1 MAWPSL
7 AGLQTRLVLL
17 VILAVTPALGLALYS
32 DFEERQLRRAQ
43 VQEEALRLARL
54 LSADHERLIEA
65 ARQLLTALARLPIV
79 REGDRTACAALFA
92 DLLTQYPSYA
102 NFGVI
107 DPGGMIIC
115 SGLPAGSIYAG
126 DRVFFRQALET
137 RGFAIGEYQIGRIT
151 KKATINFGY
160 PVIDGGGRVRA
171 VVFSALDLAWLG
183 QLAAQA
189 ELPPGSLLT
198 VIDRNGTV
206 LAHYPDPASRLG
218 QPMPES
224 SVARTILA
232 QRGHGITEAPG
243 VDGIPRLF
251 AFAPFGHAAPR
262 EDAYVSVGIT
272 RAVAFAHADRM
283 LARNLIALGTVTA
296 LALAAAWIGGRLVIV
311 RRVQALVEATR
322 RLSAGD
328 LSARSGLPHGSGELG
343 QLARAFDRM
352 AESLEA
358 AEARRAL
365 EEELRR
371 KNYELEQQNRSVAE
385 ANRLKTEVVS
395 MVSHELRTPLTAI
408 QGYVDLLAEGAD
420 VPDRER
426 HECLASVKRNVERL
440 LALINDLLDLSRI
453 EAGRV
458 DLRCEAIDLRSL
470 IESAARSL
478 QPLIDGKR
486 QALTLELAD
495 APSAVWAD
503 ADRVIQILTNLLSNA
518 SKYTPQDGSITV
530 SARRAGDFAH
540 IDIRDTGIGLS
551 AEQQGQL
558 FTRFFR
564 AQHHGPDRA
573 RGTGLGL
580 VITKLLVEVHGGQ
593 ITVSSAPD
601 QGSTFSFSLPVAP
614 AATAEAAGVT
624 AMRRNVHSTEPQS

>member
-1 MAWPSL
+1 MARPSL

-17 VILAVTPALGLALYS
+17 VLLAVTPALALALYS

-43 VQEEALRLARL
+43 VQDEALRLAHL

-79 REGDRTACAALFA
+79 REGNRTDCAALFA

-102 NFGVI
+102 NLGVI
-107 DPGGMIIC
+107 DPDGTIIC
-115 SGLPAGSIYAG
+115 SGLPAGSTYAG

-137 RGFAIGEYQIGRIT
+137 RRFAIGEYQIGRIT

-160 PVIDGGGRVRA
+160 PVLDDTGRVRG

-206 LAHYPDPASRLG
+206 LAHYPAPASRLG
-218 QPMPES
+218 QSMPEA
-224 SVARTILA
+224 SVAKTILA
-232 QRGHGITEAPG
+232 RRGHGIIEAPG
-243 VDGIPRLF
+243 VDGVPRLF
-251 AFAPFGHAAPR
+251 AFAPFGQATPR

-283 LARNLIALGTVTA
+283 LARNLIALGTVAA
-296 LALAAAWIGGRLVIV
+296 LALVAAWIGGRLFIV
-311 RRVQALVEATR
+311 RRVRALVEATQ

-343 QLARAFDRM
+343 QLAHAFDRM
-352 AESLEA
+352 AESLQA

-385 ANRLKTEVVS
+385 ANRLKTEFVS

-408 QGYVDLLAEGAD
+408 QGFVDLLAEGAD
-420 VPDRER
+420 IPDRER
-426 HECLASVKRNVERL
+426 HECLASVKRNAERL
-440 LALINDLLDLSRI
+440 LILINDLLDLSRI

-458 DLRCEAIDLRSL
+458 DLHCAAIDLGPL
-470 IESAARSL
+470 VEGVARSL
-478 QPLIDGKR
+478 RPLIDGKR
-486 QALTLELAD
+486 QVLTLELED
-495 APSAVWAD
+495 APSMVWAD
-503 ADRVIQILTNLLSNA
+503 ADRVIQILTNLISNA
-518 SKYTPQDGSITV
+518 SKYTPEGGSITV
-530 SARRAGDFAH
+530 TARRAGDFAH

-564 AQHHGPDRA
+564 AQHRGPDRA
-573 RGTGLGL
+573 GGTGLGL
-580 VITKLLVEVHGGQ
+580 VITKLLVELHGGQ
-593 ITVSSAPD
+593 ISVSSAPER
-601 QGSTFSFSLPVAP
+601 GSTFSFSLPIAPTTAEVAGATGDP
-614 AATAEAAGVT
+614 AARA
-624 AMRRNVHSTEPQS
+624 

>member
-17 VILAVTPALGLALYS
+17 VLFAVTPALALALYS

-79 REGDRTACAALFA
+79 RGGDHTACAALFA

-102 NFGVI
+102 NLGVI
-107 DPGGMIIC
+107 DPRGTIIC
-115 SGLPAGSIYAG
+115 SGLPGGVRYAG
-126 DRVFFRQALET
+126 DRVYFRQALET
-137 RGFAIGEYQIGRIT
+137 RSFAIGEYQIGRIT
-151 KKATINFGY
+151 RKATINFGY
-160 PVIDGGGRVRA
+160 PVLDNTGRVRA

-189 ELPPGSLLT
+189 ELPPGSMLT

-206 LAHYPDPASRLG
+206 LAHYPDPARRLG

-224 SVARTILA
+224 SVARAILA
-232 QRGHGITEAPG
+232 RRGHGIAEAPG

-262 EDAYVSVGIT
+262 EDAYVSVGVP

-283 LARNLIALGTVTA
+283 LARNLIGLGIVSA
-296 LALAAAWIGGRLVIV
+296 LALVAAWVGGRLFIV
-311 RRVQALVEATR
+311 RRVRALLEATR

-328 LSARSGLPHGSGELG
+328 LGARTGLPHGSGELG

-352 AESLEA
+352 AESLQA
-358 AEARRAL
+358 ADERRVL

-385 ANRLKTEVVS
+385 ANRLKTEFVS

-408 QGYVDLLAEGAD
+408 QGYVELLVEGAD
-420 VPDRER
+420 IPDRER
-426 HECLASVKRNVERL
+426 CECLASVRSNAARL

-453 EAGRV
+453 EAGRI
-458 DLRCEAIDLRSL
+458 DLRCAAIDLKPL
-470 IESAARSL
+470 IEGAARSL
-478 QPLIDGKR
+478 RPLIDGKR
-486 QALTLELAD
+486 QALTLELAE
-495 APSAVWAD
+495 ALAVWAD
-503 ADRVIQILTNLLSNA
+503 ADRVTQILTNLISNA
-518 SKYTPQDGSITV
+518 SKYTPESGSITV
-530 SARRAGDFAH
+530 TTRRAGDFARVE
-540 IDIRDTGIGLS
+540 IRDSGIGLS
-551 AEQQGQL
+551 AEQQAQL

-564 AQHHGPDRA
+564 ARRRGPDHA
-573 RGTGLGL
+573 GGTGLGL
-580 VITKLLVEVHGGQ
+580 VITRLLVELHGGQ

-601 QGSTFSFSLPVAP
+601 QGSTFSFTLPVAP
-614 AATAEAAGVT
+614 VAAEAAGT
-624 AMRRNVHSTEPQS
+624 PGGPASRAQGEAEARA